1 MIGYDLFLLDT
12 NEALNSDEDTAITDF
27 SFRNE
32 NKLPN
37 NYLQFLFAEKLQY
50 VASAGGNNHDRHF
63 FCCFVT
69 LGILV
74 MNCCNGYFLPSIFMK
89 KI

>member
-27 SFRNE
+27 SIRNK

-50 VASAGGNNHDRHF
+50 VASAGGNNHDIHF
-63 FCCFVT
+63 FAV
-69 LGILV
+69 L
-74 MNCCNGYFLPSIFMK
+74 
-89 KI
+89 